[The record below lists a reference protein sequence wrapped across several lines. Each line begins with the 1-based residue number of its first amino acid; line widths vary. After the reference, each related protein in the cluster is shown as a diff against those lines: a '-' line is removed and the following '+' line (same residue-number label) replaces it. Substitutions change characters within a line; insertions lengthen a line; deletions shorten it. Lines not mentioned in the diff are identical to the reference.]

1 MRIVKTMRANIYF
14 SKVGKEKADRL
25 AAYLG
30 LPLSRL
36 FAYLIEYYVRKE
48 KIKITDLEPSTDK

>member
-1 MRIVKTMRANIYF
+1 MRTNIYF
-14 SKVGKEKADRL
+14 SKVGKEKADKL

-48 KIKITDLEPSTDK
+48 KIKITDLEPNTDK